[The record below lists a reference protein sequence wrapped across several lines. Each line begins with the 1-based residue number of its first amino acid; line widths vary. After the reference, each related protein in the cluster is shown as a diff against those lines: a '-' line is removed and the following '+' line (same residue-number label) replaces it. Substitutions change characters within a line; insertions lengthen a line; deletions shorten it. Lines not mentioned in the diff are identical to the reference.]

1 MQLFFLDFQAMR
13 KRFHH
18 MNCSVARALDLL
30 GEWWTILIIREALA
44 GTRRFEDFQQRLGIA
59 RNILT
64 SRLRKLTDH
73 GVLERVAAQEG
84 GRRKVYRLT
93 RKGRDLLPVLVA
105 LMQWGDRWIT
115 GPGREPLRLIER
127 SSGLGIARMTVQ
139 SQHGRALGLGDLKA
153 LPGPGF
159 EGGESASA
167 RPRAAAEETEAP

>member
-1 MQLFFLDFQAMR
+1 MR
-13 KRFHH
+13 KRFDD

-30 GEWWTILIIREALA
+30 GEWWTILIIREAFA

-64 SRLRKLTDH
+64 SRLRRLTDQ
-73 GVLERVAAQEG
+73 GVLERVAAREG

-105 LMQWGDRWIT
+105 LMQWGDRWVT
-115 GPGREPLRLIER
+115 GPGREPLRLVER
-127 SSGLGIARMTVQ
+127 ASGLGIARVTVQ
-139 SQHGRALGLGDLKA
+139 NLHGRTLGLEDLKT

-159 EGGESASA
+159 VRETQA
-167 RPRAAAEETEAP
+167 RPRSEAAETEGA

>member
-1 MQLFFLDFQAMR
+1 MR
-13 KRFHH
+13 TRFHH

-44 GTRRFEDFQQRLGIA
+44 GTHRFEDFQQRLGIA

-105 LMQWGDRWIT
+105 LMQWGDRWII
-115 GPGREPLRLIER
+115 GPGREPLRLVER
-127 SSGLGIARMTVQ
+127 SSGRGIACMTVQ
-139 SQHGRALGLGDLKA
+139 SQEGRVLGLGDLKA

-159 EGGESASA
+159 GRGDAA
-167 RPRAAAEETEAP
+167 RTGCRAETDEAEPP

>member
-1 MQLFFLDFQAMR
+1 MR
-13 KRFHH
+13 KRFDD

-30 GEWWTILIIREALA
+30 GEWWTILIIREAFA

-64 SRLRKLTDH
+64 SRLRKLTDQ

-84 GRRKVYRLT
+84 GRRKVYCLT
-93 RKGRDLLPVLVA
+93 RKGQDLLPVLVA

-115 GPGREPLRLIER
+115 GPGREPLRLVER
-127 SSGLGIARMTVQ
+127 ASGLGIAHLTVQ
-139 SQHGRALGLGDLKA
+139 NLHGRTLGLGDLKA

-159 EGGESASA
+159 GRGSKAGGRSEAVESEDA
-167 RPRAAAEETEAP
+167 

>member
-1 MQLFFLDFQAMR
+1 MR
-13 KRFHH
+13 KRFDD

-30 GEWWTILIIREALA
+30 GEWWTILIVREAFA

-64 SRLRKLTDH
+64 SRLRRLTDQ

-115 GPGREPLRLIER
+115 GPGREPLRLVER
-127 SSGLGIARMTVQ
+127 ASGLGIARITVQ
-139 SQHGRALGLGDLKA
+139 NLHGRTLGLEDLKA

-159 EGGESASA
+159 AREGEARSNPVQSESIE
-167 RPRAAAEETEAP
+167 RG

>member
-1 MQLFFLDFQAMR
+1 MQPFCLDSRRMR
-13 KRFHH
+13 KRFDD

-64 SRLRKLTDH
+64 SRLRKLTDQ

-93 RKGRDLLPVLVA
+93 RKGQDLLPVLVA
-105 LMQWGDRWIT
+105 LMQWGDRWIA
-115 GPGREPLRLIER
+115 GPGREPLRLVER
-127 SSGLGIARMTVQ
+127 ASGLGIARVTVQ
-139 SQHGRALGLGDLKA
+139 NLYGRTLGLGDLRA

-159 EGGESASA
+159 GRKGKAGGRSQ
-167 RPRAAAEETEAP
+167 AEESEGA